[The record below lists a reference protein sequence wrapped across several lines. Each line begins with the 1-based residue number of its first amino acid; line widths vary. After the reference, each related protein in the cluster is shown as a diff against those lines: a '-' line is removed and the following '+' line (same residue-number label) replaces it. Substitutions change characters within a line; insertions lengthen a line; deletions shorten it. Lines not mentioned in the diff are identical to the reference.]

1 MYKYVIMKVSQKGKV
16 TDRRTYTLT
25 HTDLLLDLGGKNS
38 FELSE
43 KIFKCRRIE
52 CHK

>member
-25 HTDLLLDLGGKNS
+25 HTELLLDL
-38 FELSE
+38 LSE
-43 KIFKCRRIE
+43 VKRVLNCPRKFLNAGE
-52 CHK
+52 